1 MIYSTRLIGYIIRSC
16 MQKTILALFLAI
28 SLFPISHSFSQISDT
43 DPTLGISLT
52 SFTPFNYK
60 DEAGYTI
67 VLGEIENK
75 KNFPI
80 MGVKIFAGFYDDINP
95 QPLESNIG
103 TTILDIIP
111 PFGKSPYLI
120 KSHNPNSAI
129 TSVSVNLL
137 GFNSSPPKQKLLSLE
152 PGTLDIS
159 NELTLSGSIINNAQI
174 DSAKTKVHLI
184 SYDGFIPPRVLGVNT
199 LEIENIK
206 PGASA
211 NFEFVT
217 KTDFRAVSFKLVAE
231 SGNYQSNFIEITRPS
246 IDALK
251 KLVTIN
257 DISINDPQGNRL
269 PDVPVGSITNIQSK
283 IWIQYSSQADTV
295 VQPYVYYV
303 QIKATETG
311 MVDFIGIAEGTFYSG
326 GTQIPVVEWTSQN
339 KGLYFAETFVWD
351 PDGIPLASKGPLSL
365 ILVN

>member
-1 MIYSTRLIGYIIRSC
+1 MICSTRLIGYIIRNN
-16 MQKTILALFLAI
+16 MQKTLLALFLAI
-28 SLFPISHSFSQISDT
+28 SLFPISHSFSQTTDT
-43 DPTLGISLT
+43 NPTLGITLT
-52 SFTPFNYK
+52 SFTPYNYK
-60 DEAGYTI
+60 DENGYTI

-80 MGVKIFAGFYDDINP
+80 TGVKVFAGFYDDINP

-111 PFGKSPYLI
+111 PLGKSPYLI
-120 KSHNPNSAI
+120 KSNNPNAAI

-137 GFNSSPPKQKLLSLE
+137 GFNSSPPKQKLLSIE

-159 NELTLSGSIINNAQI
+159 NQLTLSGKITNNAPL

-184 SYDGFIPPRVLGVNT
+184 TYDGFIPPRVLEVST
-199 LEIENIK
+199 VEIENLSPK
-206 PGASA
+206 TSE
-211 NFEFVT
+211 NFEFVI

-231 SGNYQSNFIEITRPS
+231 SGNYQSDFIEIAGSS
-246 IDALK
+246 IDVLK

-257 DISINDPQGNRL
+257 DITINDPEGNRVS
-269 PDVPVGSITNIQSK
+269 DVSTGSTTNIQSN

-295 VQPYVYYV
+295 IQPYVYYV
-303 QIKATETG
+303 QIKESETG
-311 MVDFIGIAEGTFYSG
+311 MVDFIGKAEGTFDSG
-326 GTQIPVVEWTSQN
+326 GTQIPMVEWAPQN

-365 ILVN
+365 ILVT